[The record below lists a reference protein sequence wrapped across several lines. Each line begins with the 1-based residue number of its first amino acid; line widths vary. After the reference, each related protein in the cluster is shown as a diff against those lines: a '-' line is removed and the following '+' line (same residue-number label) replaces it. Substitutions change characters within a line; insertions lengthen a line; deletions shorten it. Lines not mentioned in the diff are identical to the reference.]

1 MKIQLKPDAQGGG
14 REARRRKEEGG
25 EKEKEGGGR
34 EEGSGRKKCRF
45 LFSSSSSLL
54 LLSLLLPILFLL
66 FSLPLPSSL
75 FFLHF
80 LSFLL
85 LLPLLRLFASR
96 NQKFTTFFVMLHQVR
111 EKISDHAQK
120 GYLQPLNAA
129 PNFFVTFGGLD
140 CQNSEAGGEQAKQ
153 AKPSKESRAERSVA
167 KLSRA

>member
-1 MKIQLKPDAQGGG
+1 MALWSRVEQSSAKS
-14 REARRRKEEGG
+14 
-25 EKEKEGGGR
+25 
-34 EEGSGRKKCRF
+34 SGVEQSGAAK
-45 LFSSSSSLL
+45 SSLPVRKSGKRSAILFNLAVFFRRVSYFDSRGVACCHDLAKIGAETRLSAASSPPPL
-54 LLSLLLPILFLL
+54 LPSFSPSSFLLPILFLL

-111 EKISDHAQK
+111 EKILDYTQK

-129 PNFFVTFGGLD
+129 PNFFVTFGG
-140 CQNSEAGGEQAKQ
+140 
-153 AKPSKESRAERSVA
+153 
-167 KLSRA
+167 